1 MSKLINSLTPTLPS
15 SSGGAWV
22 ASVPHAGATVG
33 GSSSKA
39 RWLESDLQENRLV
52 SCYVAGISETIGFIQ
67 EVF

>member
-22 ASVPHAGATVG
+22 ASVPHAVG

>member
-39 RWLESDLQENRLV
+39 RWLESDLQEK
-52 SCYVAGISETIGFIQ
+52 
-67 EVF
+67 